1 MSSPSVAPAVPATA
15 DYRVLF
21 VDLDG
26 SLLATD
32 VTMESLFRA
41 VKIRPAVLLQALVWV
56 LRGGRPLM
64 KRRLLEIA
72 PITETHWP
80 YCQEVV
86 ALLRKHRQEGCHLV
100 LATASDRAIAQRVA
114 DDLGLFDA
122 VLATDGK
129 LNLKGPNKLLAMEAY
144 CREHGFETFAYLGD
158 SPADLPIWRRS
169 AMAFAVAPG
178 TLLQRRIDSLGV
190 PTQVVAANP
199 SRWRDLLRALRP
211 HQWSKNLL
219 IFLPTFL
226 AHDLSPV
233 RLCHA
238 LMGFLSFSAC
248 ASAVYLTNDLLD
260 LETDRRHPTK
270 RARPIPAGKLRL
282 STVALTVPILT
293 ALAFVLAMGT
303 ARWRFCAILLMY
315 LGASGLYSFW
325 LKRKAVIDVFL
336 LSGLYILRVQAG
348 GDAAGVPVSEWML
361 EFSLFFF
368 LSLAFAKRFIELDR
382 LELAADTHHT
392 GRGYQSVDVPTI
404 FTLGPASGYIA
415 TLVFALYLNSPQVA
429 LLYTRPKILWLL
441 CPILLFWI
449 TRLWLLAR
457 RKELHDDPVVF
468 ALKDRMSLLLGALS
482 AAVVLLAWLLG
493 ARHS

>member
-1 MSSPSVAPAVPATA
+1 MSIRDSASPRRSNQPMQSPSIAPAEPRSATG
-15 DYRVLF
+15 YRVLF

-32 VTMESLFRA
+32 VTMESFFRA
-41 VKIRPAVLLQALVWV
+41 VKVEPAVLLKTPLW
-56 LRGGRPLM
+56 LFRGGRPLM

-72 PITETHWP
+72 PLAETTWP

-86 ALLRKHRQEGCHLV
+86 SLLRKCKEEGCHLV
-100 LATASDRAIAQRVA
+100 LATASDRVIAQRVA

-122 VLATDGK
+122 VLATDGQT
-129 LNLKGPNKLLAMEAY
+129 NLKGTNKLRAIEAY
-144 CREHGFETFAYLGD
+144 CQEHGFETFAYVGD
-158 SPADLPIWRRS
+158 APADLPIWQRS
-169 AMAFAVAPG
+169 ATAYAVAPG
-178 TLLQRRIDSLGV
+178 AVLKRRINLLGV
-190 PTQVVAANP
+190 PMQTVAANP
-199 SRWRDLLRALRP
+199 ARWKDLLRALRP

-226 AHDLSPV
+226 AHDLSPA
-233 RLCHA
+233 RLVHA

-282 STVALTVPILT
+282 STVALAVPVLI
-293 ALAFVLAMGT
+293 ALAFALAMGT
-303 ARWRFCAILLMY
+303 ARWRFCAILLLY
-315 LGASGLYSFW
+315 LGTSSLYSFW

-382 LELAADTHHT
+382 LELASDTHHT
-392 GRGYQSVDVPTI
+392 GRGYQSVDIPTI

-415 TLVFALYLNSPQVA
+415 ALVFALYLSSPQVA

-449 TRLWLLAR
+449 TRLWLLRAGKNCTMIR
-457 RKELHDDPVVF
+457 WSLH
-468 ALKDRMSLLLGALS
+468 
-482 AAVVLLAWLLG
+482 
-493 ARHS
+493 

>member
-1 MSSPSVAPAVPATA
+1 MSSAAPAVQPTA
-15 DYRVLF
+15 AAYRVLF

-32 VTMESLFRA
+32 VTMESFFRA
-41 VKIRPAVLLQALVWV
+41 VKLRPAVILQAPVWF
-56 LRGGRPLM
+56 LKGGRPLV
-64 KRRLLEIA
+64 KRRLLETA
-72 PITETHWP
+72 PLTQTTWP
-80 YCQEVV
+80 YCQDVV
-86 ALLRKHRQEGCHLV
+86 DLLRKHKAEGCHLV

-114 DDLGLFDA
+114 EDLGLFDA
-122 VLATDGK
+122 VLATDGPI
-129 LNLKGPNKLLAMEAY
+129 NLKGPNKLLAMEAY
-144 CREHGFETFAYLGD
+144 CQEHGFETFAYVGD
-158 SPADLPIWRRS
+158 APADLPIWKKC
-169 AMAFAVAPG
+169 AVAFAVAPG
-178 TLLQRRIDSLGV
+178 TLLKRRIDALGV
-190 PTQVVAANP
+190 PTEIVAANP
-199 SRWRDLLRALRP
+199 ARWKDFLRELRP

-219 IFLPTFL
+219 LFLPTFL
-226 AHDLSPV
+226 AHDLSAM
-233 RLCHA
+233 RLFHA
-238 LMGFLSFSAC
+238 LMGFFSFCAG
-248 ASAVYLTNDLLD
+248 ASAVYLANDLLD

-270 RARPIPAGKLRL
+270 KNRPIAAGKLRL
-282 STVALTVPILT
+282 STVVMAVPLLT
-293 ALAFVLAMGT
+293 ALAFVLSLGT
-303 ARWRFCAILLMY
+303 ARWRFCAMLLLY
-315 LGASGLYSFW
+315 LGTSGLYSFW

-382 LELAADTHHT
+382 LELASDTHHS

-404 FTLGPASGYIA
+404 FTMGPASGYIA
-415 TLVFALYLNSPQVA
+415 TLVFALYLNSPQVS

-468 ALKDRMSLLLGALS
+468 ALKDRMSLFLGVLS
-482 AAVVLLAWLLG
+482 VAVVLLAWLLG
-493 ARHS
+493 ARPS